1 MPSSVVKSRRFL
13 DLHRPGRPLLLPN
26 PWDQG
31 SAKVLASLGF
41 QALATTSSGFAA
53 TLGRPDGSVSLDE
66 ALGHATAIVAATD
79 LPVSADLENC
89 YADDADGVAHTVR
102 LAAQTGLAGCSIEDF
117 SGSRLYDRTEA
128 AGRVAAAAAAAREGG
143 LVLTA
148 RAENY
153 LHGNPDL
160 ADTIARL
167 QAYQE
172 AGADVLYAPGL
183 TRIEDIRALVGAVD
197 RPVNVL
203 AMPGVPP
210 AAVLAEAGVS
220 RISVGGAFAFA
231 ALNALVDAATELR
244 DKGTYGFHSATAAG
258 REATRSA
265 FVSPGQLPCG
275 ELTDDHGD
283 RAVHAAGDGTRVS
296 YDGH

>member
-1 MPSSVVKSRRFL
+1 MATPVTKSERFL
-13 DLHRPGRPLLLPN
+13 DLHRPGQPLLLPN

-31 SAKVLASLGF
+31 SAKILASLGF

-53 TLGRPDGSVSLDE
+53 TLGRPDGSVTLDE
-66 ALGHATAIVAATD
+66 ALLHATAIAAATD

-89 YADDADGVAHTVR
+89 FADDLDGVARTVR
-102 LAAQTGLAGCSIEDF
+102 LAAETGLAGCSIEDF
-117 SGSRLYDRTEA
+117 SGSRLYSRAEA
-128 AGRVAAAAAAAREGG
+128 ADRVAAAAAAARGGG

-153 LHGNPDL
+153 LRGNPDL

-167 QAYQE
+167 EAYQE

-183 TRIEDIRALVGAVD
+183 TRIDDIKALVSAVG

-210 AAVLAEAGVS
+210 VAELAEAGVS
-220 RISVGGAFAFA
+220 RVSVGGAFAFA
-231 ALNALVDAATELR
+231 ALSALVDAATELR
-244 DKGTYGFHSATAAG
+244 DKGTYGFHSATAQG
-258 REATRSA
+258 RAASRAA
-265 FVSPGQLPCG
+265 FG
-275 ELTDDHGD
+275 
-283 RAVHAAGDGTRVS
+283 
-296 YDGH
+296 